1 MTDFFR
7 DIALYSG
14 MIGVSVMIGGL
25 IPLFFSWSRRQL
37 HILLAFSAGMML
49 AVTLIHLLPT
59 AFEILGGAES
69 GAALYVLAGFLFLYL
84 LDKFVTMHICEA
96 FECDVHSIGPSAFVG
111 MTAHAITDGVALGSG
126 LLIDQVAQH
135 AHGGMG
141 RLGGLSGLGLV
152 LFLTIFFHKLPESFS
167 LTTILMHESRMNRGK
182 IFFFNLLM
190 IVTIPLGASLSLFFV
205 GDGATAF
212 PGIALAFSA
221 GVFLH
226 MSLSDLLPHVHEHA
240 EAKMPVVISFLVGL
254 ASVIGIDR
262 WLGHAG

>member
-1 MTDFFR
+1 MTSFFR
-7 DIALYSG
+7 DIVIYSG
-14 MIGVSVMIGGL
+14 MIAVSVIVGGL

-49 AVTLIHLLPT
+49 SVTMIHLLPT
-59 AFEILGGAES
+59 AFELLGS
-69 GAALYVLAGFLFLYL
+69 RAALYILSGFLFLYL

-126 LLIDQVAQH
+126 LLIDQMAEHV
-135 AHGGMG
+135 HGGAVPG
-141 RLGGLSGLGLV
+141 EFLGLAGLGLV
-152 LFLTIFFHKLPESFS
+152 VFLTIFFHKLPESFS

-182 IFFFNLLM
+182 IFIFNLLM
-190 IVTIPLGASLSLFFV
+190 IVTIPLGASLSLLFV
-205 GDGATAF
+205 GQNGSSF
-212 PGIALAFSA
+212 PGMALAFSA

-240 EAKMPVVISFLVGL
+240 EAKMPVVVSFLIGL
-254 ASVIGIDR
+254 ATVIGIDR
-262 WLGHAG
+262 FFGHG